1 MNLSRMIHA
10 IDLHA
15 CGEPGRVIV
24 GGVLDVPG
32 NTMFDKMRY
41 FESEED
47 DLRKRMLREPRG
59 YPAAN
64 CNLILPSSNPAAD
77 AGFIIMEQVE
87 YPAMSGTNII
97 CVTTALI
104 ETGSVSVTEPITRL
118 TLEAPAGL
126 ITINAEVSGGKVKG
140 VTFENLPAFAVHLDK
155 TIEVPELGAVVVD
168 VAWGGMFYV
177 IADAEKLGLE
187 LVPNRAGEIT
197 RAGEMIKA
205 AAREQLPCVH
215 PENPNISGVTI
226 CVMTGTPRAKG
237 ASAKNAV
244 VVSTGQL
251 DWNRPATWTGVLD
264 RSPCGTGTCA
274 RMAALH
280 AKGQLGLNQDFH
292 HEGILGTVFTGSLV
306 RETSVGGKIAVVP
319 TIRGQAWVTGIAQY
333 VVDPDDPFP
342 NGFTVGDIW
351 GGAMDK
357 PIKH

>member
-1 MNLSRMIHA
+1 MIQA

-32 NTMFDKMRY
+32 DTMFDKMRY
-41 FESEED
+41 LESEAD

-77 AGFIIMEQVE
+77 AGFVIMEQVE
-87 YPAMSGTNII
+87 YPAMSGSNII

-104 ETGSVSVTEPITRL
+104 ETGMVAVTEPVTRL

-126 ITINAEVSGGKVKG
+126 VVVDAEVAGGKVTG

-155 TIEVPELGAVVVD
+155 TIEVPEFGAIKVD

-187 LVPNRAGEIT
+187 LVPDRAGEIT

-215 PENPNISGVTI
+215 PENPDINGVTI
-226 CVMTGTPRAKG
+226 CVMTGTARAPG

-251 DWNRPATWTGVLD
+251 DWNRPSTWTGVLD

-280 AKGQLGLNQDFH
+280 AKGQLELNTDFR
-292 HEGILGTVFTGSLV
+292 HEGILGTVFTGSLL
-306 RETSVGGKIAVVP
+306 RETMVGAMPAVVP

-333 VVDPDDPFP
+333 VVDPNDPFP

-351 GGAMDK
+351 GGEMDN
-357 PIKH
+357 PLKH